1 MTVNDPTTLGK
12 KSRNRLAVRGVASTI
27 LILVVMD
34 LVLFL
39 SAGTLAWPA
48 AWIFTGLYGAFL
60 IAFSLHTSFNDPG
73 LLQERGRKAEN
84 VKAWDLTIARFY
96 NLLLFAQLIVC
107 GLDTRFGWS
116 SMPLWLQG
124 VGLLGIVLSAAQM
137 WQVVKENTFL
147 SRYARIQDD
156 RGHRVITTG
165 PYERVRHPMYA
176 ASLYLFPCIAL
187 MLGSFYG
194 LIPGLAITVQYVIRT
209 RLEDQMLLE
218 ELPGYREYAQKTR
231 FRLVPGV
238 W

>member
-1 MTVNDPTTLGK
+1 MDTSNPSTVEK
-12 KSRNRLAVRGVASTI
+12 KSRNKMVIRGVVSTI
-27 LILVVMD
+27 LILIVMD

-39 SAGTLAWPA
+39 SAGTLDWPA

-60 IAFSLHTSFNDPG
+60 IAFSIYTSFNDPG
-73 LLQERGRKAEN
+73 LLKERGRKAEN
-84 VKAWDLTIARFY
+84 VKPWDLTIARIY
-96 NLLLFAQLIVC
+96 NFLLFALFVVC

-116 SMPLWLQG
+116 GMPLWLQG
-124 VGLLGIVLSAAQM
+124 VGLLGIVLGAALM

-156 RGHRVITTG
+156 RGHKVITTG
-165 PYERVRHPMYA
+165 PYKHVRHPMYA

-194 LIPGLAITVQYVIRT
+194 LIPGLAITVLYVIRT

-218 ELPGYREYAQKTR
+218 ELPGYRDYAQKTR
-231 FRLVPGV
+231 FRLVPRV